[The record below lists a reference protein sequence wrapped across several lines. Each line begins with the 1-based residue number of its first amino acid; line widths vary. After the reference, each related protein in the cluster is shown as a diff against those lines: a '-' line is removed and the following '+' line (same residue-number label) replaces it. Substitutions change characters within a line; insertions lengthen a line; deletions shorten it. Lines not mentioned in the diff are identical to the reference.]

1 MLKNAIKMA
10 LLFPNEVIA
19 LYPYMYMSVYL
30 CVCVYMCI
38 YAPTRVHACIHTHPQ
53 GCMCTYMDALDVY
66 RNLENA

>member
-19 LYPYMYMSVYL
+19 LYPCMYMSVCL
-30 CVCVYMCI
+30 CVCI
-38 YAPTRVHACIHTHPQ
+38 YAPTHVHACIHTRPQ
-53 GCMCTYMDALDVY
+53 GCMCIYMDTLDVY